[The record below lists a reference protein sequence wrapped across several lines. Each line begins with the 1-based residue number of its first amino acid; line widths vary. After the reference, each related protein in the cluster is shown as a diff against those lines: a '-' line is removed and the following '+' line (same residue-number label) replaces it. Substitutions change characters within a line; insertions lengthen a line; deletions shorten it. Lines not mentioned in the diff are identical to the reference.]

1 MDSVADA
8 MARLAA
14 LAASE
19 TVVTLSGAFR
29 DAGYELALVGGPVR
43 DAFLGRDLSDLDF
56 TTNAH
61 PDDILRVVTP
71 ISTTTWDIGRDFGT
85 IGALVRNKQ
94 VEITTYRSDL
104 YDGETRK
111 PMVAF
116 GTRIEDDLLR
126 RDFTVNAMALGL
138 PDCTLVDPSGGFVD
152 LVARQLRTPSSP
164 EQSFGDDPLRMMRAA
179 RFVSQLGFTLADDAV
194 TAMTAMAESL
204 LIISAE
210 RVHDEFVKLL
220 GSDDPVPGIR
230 TLVDTGLMDVF
241 LPELP
246 TLIREHDEHGR
257 HKDVYEHSLTVL
269 TKSIALEQSRNP
281 GSPPDIIGRLAAI
294 LHDIGKPSTRSFD
307 SDKAVTFYGHDAAGA
322 RLAKKRLV
330 ALRFDNDTVSRVCN
344 LIRLH
349 LRFFGYTEGLWT
361 DSAIRRYVR
370 DAGEELD
377 RLHIL
382 VRSDVTT
389 RSERKLALM
398 DTAYS
403 NLEARIEQIR
413 GREELEAMRPDLDG
427 DQIMRI
433 LDVPPGRIVGEARA
447 FLMELRLDEGLLGED
462 EAEKRLRAWAAE
474 RELS

>member
-19 TVVTLSGAFR
+19 TVSTLSAAFR

-61 PDDILRVVTP
+61 PDDILRVVSP
-71 ISTTTWDIGRDFGT
+71 ISATTWDIGRDFGT
-85 IGALVRNKQ
+85 IGALIGENQ

-111 PMVAF
+111 PVVAF

-126 RDFTVNAMALGL
+126 RDFTVNSMALAL
-138 PDCTLVDPSGGFVD
+138 PECTLVDPSGGFDD

-179 RFVSQLGFTLADDAV
+179 RFVSQLNFTLVDDAI
-194 TAMTAMAESL
+194 TAMTAMAES
-204 LIISAE
+204 IRMVSAE
-210 RVHDEFVKLL
+210 RIHDEFVKLL

-230 TLVDTGLMDVF
+230 TLVATGLMDEV

-269 TKSIALEQSRNP
+269 TKSIALEKARNP

-307 SDKAVTFYGHDAAGA
+307 SDKIVTFYGHDVAGA
-322 RLAKKRLV
+322 RLAKKRLI
-330 ALRFDNDTVSRVCN
+330 ALRFDNDTVARVCN

-377 RLHIL
+377 RLHVL

-389 RSERKLALM
+389 RNDRKLALM
-398 DTAYS
+398 DAAYS
-403 NLEARIEQIR
+403 NLEARIEEIR
-413 GREELEAMRPDLDG
+413 GREELDAMRPDLDG

-433 LDVPPGRIVGEARA
+433 LDVLPGRIVGEARA
-447 FLMELRLDEGLLGED
+447 FLMELRLDEGPLGE
-462 EAEKRLRAWAAE
+462 EVAEKRLRAWAAE

>member
-19 TVVTLSGAFR
+19 TVSTLSAAFR

-61 PDDILRVVTP
+61 PDDILRVVSP
-71 ISTTTWDIGRDFGT
+71 ISATTWDIGRDFGT
-85 IGALVRNKQ
+85 IGALIGENQ

-111 PMVAF
+111 PVVAF

-126 RDFTVNAMALGL
+126 RDFTVNSMALAL
-138 PDCTLVDPSGGFVD
+138 PECTLVDPSGGFDD

-179 RFVSQLGFTLADDAV
+179 RFVSQLNFTLVDAAI
-194 TAMTAMAESL
+194 TAMTAMAES
-204 LIISAE
+204 IRMVSAE
-210 RVHDEFVKLL
+210 RIHDEFVKLL

-230 TLVDTGLMDVF
+230 TLVATGLMDEV

-269 TKSIALEQSRNP
+269 TKSIALEKARNP

-307 SDKAVTFYGHDAAGA
+307 SDKIVTFYGHDVAGA
-322 RLAKKRLV
+322 RLAKKRLI
-330 ALRFDNDTVSRVCN
+330 ALRFDNDTVARVCN

-377 RLHIL
+377 RLHVL

-389 RSERKLALM
+389 RNDRKLALM
-398 DTAYS
+398 DAAYS
-403 NLEARIEQIR
+403 NLEARIEEIR
-413 GREELEAMRPDLDG
+413 GREELDAMRPDLDG

-433 LDVPPGRIVGEARA
+433 LDVLPGRIVGEARA
-447 FLMELRLDEGLLGED
+447 FLMELRLDEGPLGE
-462 EAEKRLRAWAAE
+462 EVAEKRLRAWAAE